1 VCTTCS
7 CCYSCHYKIERKE
20 KENEMRRRL
29 LTLNQVNHTKS
40 PKTVHWQS
48 KYEVNFVT
56 YKIAD

>member
-1 VCTTCS
+1 
-7 CCYSCHYKIERKE
+7 
-20 KENEMRRRL
+20 MRRRL